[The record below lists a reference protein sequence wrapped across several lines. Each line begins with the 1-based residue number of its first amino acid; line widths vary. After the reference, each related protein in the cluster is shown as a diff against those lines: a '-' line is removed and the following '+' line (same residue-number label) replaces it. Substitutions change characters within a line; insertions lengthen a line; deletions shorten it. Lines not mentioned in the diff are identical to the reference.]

1 MDDIVVS
8 LGLKVLNCENS
19 NMLSCR
25 CPFCRETTIKC
36 HQKKDFKGIV
46 VNRAFPS
53 LHSGSLKITL
63 TVPLS
68 KKSYLHKTRAE
79 IEICFRNVF
88 PGYRE
93 VLVAQQSNPL
103 IGTCGTISWQVV
115 EIDIR

>member
-1 MDDIVVS
+1 MSSD
-8 LGLKVLNCENS
+8 
-19 NMLSCR
+19 
-25 CPFCRETTIKC
+25 
-36 HQKKDFKGIV
+36 KDFKGIV